1 MTKEQLEIAIEL
13 NRSLEQLESIL
24 DCLNVYKDEVWYVSS
39 FSLTKDELEMPDILR
54 TEFIIAVKD
63 CIRRIVNKIKK
74 KKK

>member
-1 MTKEQLEIAIEL
+1 MTKEQLEIAVEL

-39 FSLTKDELEMPDILR
+39 FSLTDELVMPDILR

-63 CIRRIVNKIKK
+63 CIRRTENKIKEL
-74 KKK
+74 